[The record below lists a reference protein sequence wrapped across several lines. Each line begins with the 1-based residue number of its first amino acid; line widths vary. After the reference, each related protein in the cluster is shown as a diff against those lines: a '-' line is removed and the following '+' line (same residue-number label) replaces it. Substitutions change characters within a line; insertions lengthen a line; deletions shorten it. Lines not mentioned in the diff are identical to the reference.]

1 MKRLQLFIILLLL
14 LTACQ
19 KNKLPEGVLDEQRMI
34 NVLADISVV
43 DGYMSTLMYTDTLR
57 IEGKNYYAT
66 VYKNH
71 NISKEVFDKSLK
83 YYSNQPVLLDSM
95 YSKVTR
101 KLEAKERFLDKIQMK
116 EQFKKVLGK

>member
-1 MKRLQLFIILLLL
+1 MNKLQVLLFSLFL

-101 KLEAKERFLDKIQMK
+101 KLEAKERFLNKIQMK

>member
-71 NISKEVFDKSLK
+71 NISREIFDKSLK

>member
-1 MKRLQLFIILLLL
+1 MKRLQLFIIPLLL

-34 NVLADISVV
+34 NVLADLSVI
-43 DGYMSTLMYTDTLR
+43 DGYMSSLMYTDTLR
-57 IEGKNYYAT
+57 IEGRSYYAT

-101 KLEAKERFLDKIQMK
+101 KLEAKERFLNKIQMK